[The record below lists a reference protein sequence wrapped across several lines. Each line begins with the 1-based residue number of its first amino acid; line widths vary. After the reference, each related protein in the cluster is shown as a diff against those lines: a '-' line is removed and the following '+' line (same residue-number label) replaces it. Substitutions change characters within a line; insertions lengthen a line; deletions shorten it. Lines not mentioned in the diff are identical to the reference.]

1 MRSTSGTDLIL
12 ETRKPADIVSTPP
25 HADKSANISGVSTPD
40 SSRPAVNT
48 HRRITHCGSGM
59 AQMAL
64 PSVDAKIIA
73 VKKSSTDFAN
83 SRFGSP
89 AMPSVSVLYQPKPEQ
104 QNSATAVM

>member
-1 MRSTSGTDLIL
+1 MTTW
-12 ETRKPADIVSTPP
+12 
-25 HADKSANISGVSTPD
+25 
-40 SSRPAVNT
+40 
-48 HRRITHCGSGM
+48 GSGI

-73 VKKSSTDFAN
+73 VNKSSTDFAN

-89 AMPSVSVLYQPKPEQ
+89 AMPSVSVLYHPNPEQ